1 MATKTWYF
9 AFISMVTLCLS
20 GCIKTN
26 TPDPSKIIQVT
37 TLDPTDIEQ
46 RATLSGGTI
55 SFTGA
60 VTPITAYG
68 VCWSKTPKPTV
79 ADNKTIDS
87 LTPARFNSLLTG
99 LTPNT
104 TYYERAYATIADGT
118 VYGNEFSFKSLQV
131 ALPSISLVDVDQVT
145 QTTAQANYA
154 ISSDGGADIISR
166 GICWS
171 TNPNPTTSESKT
183 KHGLS
188 GMGGFADSL
197 NGLTENTIYYARP
210 YATNSLGTAYGNE
223 LTFTTL
229 ISGITLHLETLI
241 GSIIPNVD
249 TIKVIGILLPVTL
262 LPTVLSYGVCW
273 SVLPN
278 PSITDNHSFG
288 TDIKQYTISYRQVGR
303 GGQSGNVILSQ
314 LQFDSPMTDLQSG
327 ITYYCRVFVTTSA
340 GTGYGQMTSFVAP

>member
-1 MATKTWYF
+1 MTSKTWHF

-37 TLDPTDIEQ
+37 TLDPTEIEQ
-46 RATLSGGTI
+46 RVTLSGGTI

-60 VTPITAYG
+60 VAPVTAYG

-79 ADNKTIDS
+79 ADNKTVDS
-87 LTPARFNSLLTG
+87 LTPARFSSLLTG

-104 TYYERAYATIADGT
+104 TYYVRAYATITDGT
-118 VYGNEFSFKSLQV
+118 VYGNEFSFNSLEV
-131 ALPSISLVDVDQVT
+131 ALPSVSLVSVNSIT
-145 QTTAQANYA
+145 QTTAQADYT

-171 TNPNPTTSESKT
+171 TNPNPTTYENKT
-183 KHGLS
+183 NHGSS
-188 GMGGFADSL
+188 GIGEFPDSL

-223 LTFTTL
+223 LTFTTS
-229 ISGITLHLETLI
+229 ISGLTLNLVTQI

-249 TIKVIGILLPVTL
+249 TVMAIGILLPVTL
-262 LPTVLSYGVCW
+262 LPNVLSYGVCW
-273 SVLPN
+273 SVSPN

-288 TDIKQYTISYRQVGR
+288 TDIKQYKYVPQPNRGR
-303 GGQSGNVILSQ
+303 GHSYPNIIDLR
-314 LQFDSPMTDLQSG
+314 FHSPMTDLQSG

-340 GTGYGQMTSFVAP
+340 GTGYGQMTSLIAQ

>member
-1 MATKTWYF
+1 MTTKTWHF

-46 RATLSGGTI
+46 RVTLSGGTI

-79 ADNKTIDS
+79 ADNKTVDS
-87 LTPARFNSLLTG
+87 LAPARFSSLLTG

-104 TYYERAYATIADGT
+104 NYYVRAYATIADGT
-118 VYGNEFSFKSLQV
+118 VYGNEFSFNSLQV
-131 ALPSISLVDVDQVT
+131 ALPSVSLVSVNSVT
-145 QTTAQANYA
+145 QTTAQANYT

-183 KHGLS
+183 KHGSS
-188 GMGGFADSL
+188 GTGEFADSL

-210 YATNSLGTAYGNE
+210 YATNSRGTSYGDE
-223 LTFTTL
+223 LTFTTS
-229 ISGITLHLETLI
+229 ISGITLNLVTQI

-249 TIKVIGILLPVTL
+249 TVMAIGILLPVTL
-262 LPTVLSYGVCW
+262 LPTVLSYGACW
-273 SVLPN
+273 SVSPN

-288 TDIKQYTISYRQVGR
+288 TDIKQYKVVPEPNRGR
-303 GGQSGNVILSQ
+303 GQSYPNMSDLR
-314 LQFDSPMTDLQSG
+314 FHSPMTDLQSG

-340 GTGYGQMTSFVAP
+340 GTGYGQMTSLVAQ

>member
-1 MATKTWYF
+1 MEIKTWHF
-9 AFISMVTLCLS
+9 AFISMMTLCLS

-26 TPDPSKIIQVT
+26 TPDPSKIIQVS

-46 RATLSGGTI
+46 RVTLSGGTI
-55 SFTGA
+55 SFAGA

-68 VCWSKTPKPTV
+68 VCWSKTPTPTV
-79 ADNKTIDS
+79 ADNKTVDS
-87 LTPARFNSLLTG
+87 LTPARFSSLLTG

-104 TYYERAYATIADGT
+104 NYYVRAYATIAEGT
-118 VYGNEFSFKSLQV
+118 VYGNEFSFNSLQV
-131 ALPSISLVDVDQVT
+131 ALPSVSLVSVNSVT
-145 QTTAQANYA
+145 QTTAQANYT
-154 ISSDGGADIISR
+154 ISFDGGADIISR

-183 KHGLS
+183 NHGSS
-188 GMGGFADSL
+188 GMGEFEDSL

-223 LTFTTL
+223 LTFTTS
-229 ISGITLHLETLI
+229 ISGITLNLVTQI

-249 TIKVIGILLPVTL
+249 TVMIICILRPVTV

-273 SVLPN
+273 SLSPN

-288 TDIKQYTISYRQVGR
+288 TDIKQYIISPGPVGGR
-303 GGQSGNVILSQ
+303 GQSRNPTSGY
-314 LQFDSPMTDLQSG
+314 LQFHSPMTDLQSG

-340 GTGYGQMTSFVAP
+340 GTGYGQMTSLVAQ

>member
-1 MATKTWYF
+1 MAMKPWHF
-9 AFISMVTLCLS
+9 AFISMVTLCLF
-20 GCIKTN
+20 GCNKTN

-46 RATLSGGTI
+46 RITSSGGTI

-79 ADNKTIDS
+79 ADNKTVDS
-87 LTPARFNSLLTG
+87 LTPDRFSSLLTG
-99 LTPNT
+99 LTANT
-104 TYYERAYATIADGT
+104 TYYVRAYATIADGT
-118 VYGNEFSFKSLQV
+118 VYGNEFSFNSLPV
-131 ALPSISLVDVDQVT
+131 ALPSVSTTNIVLIT
-145 QTTAQANYA
+145 QTTAQANYT

-171 TNPNPTTSESKT
+171 ANPNPTTSESKT
-183 KHGLS
+183 IDES
-188 GMGGFADSL
+188 SAMGVFGAEL
-197 NGLTENTIYYARP
+197 NGLTENTIYYVRP

-223 LTFTTL
+223 LTFTTS
-229 ISGITLHLETLI
+229 ISGLTLNLVTQI

-249 TIKVIGILLPVTL
+249 TVMAIGILLPVTL
-262 LPTVLSYGVCW
+262 LPSVLSYGVCW
-273 SVLPN
+273 SISPN

-288 TDIKQYTISYRQVGR
+288 TDIKQYIFIPGPSSGGRRQSYP
-303 GGQSGNVILSQ
+303 NVDDLR
-314 LQFDSPMTDLQSG
+314 FHSPMTDLQSG

-340 GTGYGQMTSFVAP
+340 GTGYGLMTSFVAQ

>member
-1 MATKTWYF
+1 MATKTWHF
-9 AFISMVTLCLS
+9 AFISMMTLCLS
-20 GCIKTN
+20 GCNKTN
-26 TPDPSKIIQVT
+26 APDPSKIIQVT
-37 TLDPTDIEQ
+37 TLNPTDIEQ
-46 RATLSGGTI
+46 RVTLSGGTI

-79 ADNKTIDS
+79 ADNKTVDS
-87 LTPARFNSLLTG
+87 LTPARFSSLLTG

-104 TYYERAYATIADGT
+104 NYYVRAYATIADGT
-118 VYGNEFSFKSLQV
+118 VYGNEFSFNSLQV
-131 ALPSISLVDVDQVT
+131 ALPSVSLVSVNSVT
-145 QTTAQANYA
+145 QTTAQANYT

-197 NGLTENTIYYARP
+197 NGLTENTIYYTRP
-210 YATNSLGTAYGNE
+210 YATNSLGTAYGDE
-223 LTFTTL
+223 LTFTTS
-229 ISGITLHLETLI
+229 ISGITLNLVTQI

-249 TIKVIGILLPVTL
+249 TVMAIGILLPITL

-273 SVLPN
+273 SVSPN

-288 TDIKQYTISYRQVGR
+288 TDIKQYKVVPEPNRGR
-303 GGQSGNVILSQ
+303 GQSYPNMSDLR
-314 LQFDSPMTDLQSG
+314 FHSPMTDLQSG

-340 GTGYGQMTSFVAP
+340 GTGYGQMTSLVAQ